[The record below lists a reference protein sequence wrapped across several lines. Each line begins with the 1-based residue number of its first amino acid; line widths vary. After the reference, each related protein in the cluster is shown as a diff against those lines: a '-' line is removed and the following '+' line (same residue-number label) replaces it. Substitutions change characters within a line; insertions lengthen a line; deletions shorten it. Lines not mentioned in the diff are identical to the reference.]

1 MDCDRSR
8 GVVSCAFKCRQSAS
22 LSLCHRRP
30 HVATD
35 IAGRWHRNR
44 SRVADGGQGDR
55 WLKFSHYRRLP
66 SLDEYLLVD
75 LNSRATDC
83 YRKGADGLWVL
94 HPLARGEVVELVSF
108 ALTLTAAQLF
118 AEVAED

>member
-1 MDCDRSR
+1 M
-8 GVVSCAFKCRQSAS
+8 
-22 LSLCHRRP
+22 SLCHRRRRI
-30 HVATD
+30 ATD
-35 IAGRWHRNR
+35 ITGCWHRNH

-94 HPLARGEVVELVSF
+94 HPFARGEGVELVSV